1 LSQDVAAGGI
11 HYKGSG
17 AEVLTGGIMLDT
29 ALLASIA
36 QQMMASDKVDVDGES
51 VTVSHTSKHRFR
63 TLAFTMDGREYQAVE
78 QNAEK
83 PSRWG
88 QLAREGHQVVH
99 PEVINSAIRTAEPS
113 RLKVLPSGTRSLR
126 PAESG

>member
-1 LSQDVAAGGI
+1 
-11 HYKGSG
+11 
-17 AEVLTGGIMLDT
+17 MLDT

-51 VTVSHTSKHRFR
+51 VTVSRTSKNRFR
-63 TLAFTMDGREYQAVE
+63 TLAFTTDGREYQAIE

-88 QLAREGHQVVH
+88 QLAREGHQVVQFKDRATNRFAAVTVDG
-99 PEVINSAIRTAEPS
+99 EVTVYGEGHGAR
-113 RLKVLPSGTRSLR
+113 RK
-126 PAESG
+126 